1 MCAAPGGC
9 RGASAW
15 GGALCS
21 HSGRTRTPAV
31 PAKDSPDLRPVSGE
45 DGVAGA
51 LRVNPRCARA
61 PTQGRHVAHRRGFL
75 PPGTCPG
82 PATLHTHNSYTAERS
97 QTTSRRG
104 HLGLR
109 RPRDAG
115 TGRGHCPPWTSCPW
129 GRTANRPRSS
139 SLRGAAPC
147 PQAEFARVQQTI
159 LQKPLPGHRG
169 RASVTRWGHHAA
181 PPGPSGQGA
190 QGCRA
195 AQTKRHHTCGVNDTV
210 PAVPAAQGETV
221 RRP

>member
-129 GRTANRPRSS
+129 GRTANRPPLVITARRRSVSTGRVCS
-139 SLRGAAPC
+139 SAADHPAEAPAWAPRPGIGHTVGSPRSAARPLWPRGPGLPSGADQAAPHLRG
-147 PQAEFARVQQTI
+147 
-159 LQKPLPGHRG
+159 
-169 RASVTRWGHHAA
+169 
-181 PPGPSGQGA
+181 
-190 QGCRA
+190 
-195 AQTKRHHTCGVNDTV
+195 
-210 PAVPAAQGETV
+210 
-221 RRP
+221 